1 MKLLMGDLRSLAGKI
16 EELTAGCPMQGCGV
30 GKDGELGALWRRWVS
45 LRRGLGLLMAHT
57 EQRQEEW
64 KDITTSVS
72 TVTIKSFLLCETF
85 YCIEKNETLLLSET
99 DAHKGQRKTMYR

>member
-1 MKLLMGDLRSLAGKI
+1 MKLLLEDLRSLAGKI
-16 EELTAGCPMQGCGV
+16 EDLRVGCPIQGCGF

-45 LRRGLGLLMAHT
+45 LRRGVGLLMAHA

-72 TVTIKSFLLCETF
+72 SP
-85 YCIEKNETLLLSET
+85 NSNLSVHLNRT
-99 DAHKGQRKTMYR
+99 H